1 MATLRTT
8 AAINLKADGSI
19 KDATQAQITASKIE
33 LGVYQVSGVVGLAS
47 EGWQSTIKEN
57 ANGEKT
63 ISLVSEANES
73 GVLVRT
79 YERGTT
85 NPVDIIDCLTLRFDL
100 DVEVVEPTETAE

>member
-1 MATLRTT
+1 MATQRTT

-19 KDATQAQITASKIE
+19 KDATQGQITASKLE
-33 LGVYQVSGVVGLAS
+33 LGVYQVGGVLGLAS
-47 EGWQSTIKEN
+47 EGWQSTIKEDV
-57 ANGEKT
+57 NGEKT
-63 ISLVSEANES
+63 VSLATEVNES

-100 DVEVVEPTETAE
+100 DIEVVEPTETAE